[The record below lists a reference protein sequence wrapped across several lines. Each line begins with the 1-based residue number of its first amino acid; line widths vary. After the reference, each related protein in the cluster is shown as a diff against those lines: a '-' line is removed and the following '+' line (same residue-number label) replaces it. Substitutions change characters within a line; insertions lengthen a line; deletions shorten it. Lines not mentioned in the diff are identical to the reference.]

1 MYQKNR
7 IVLRLAFALI
17 GLLLAIAPVLSAP
30 PSSRSEVFQEI
41 WQTVR
46 DKFFDPKLRGWDW
59 EAMKQ
64 RYGKEAEAAESTEE
78 FGSVVNRM
86 LSELKT
92 SHTEYYTRE
101 EPEYYQ
107 LAGIFW
113 SFAGEKFKPFLV
125 GGSPRYV
132 GIGISTATIDGKVFI
147 RAVYDGLPAAKAGL
161 RVGDQI
167 LDIDGKP
174 FQPIRSFADKANQS
188 VQVRVQRAPDVGSVT
203 VLSVTPQSLDP
214 TTMFLD
220 ALKAS
225 VQVIEKDGVKI
236 GYIHMWS
243 YAGEAYQEQL
253 EDELNARLQNAD
265 GLVLDLRDGW
275 GGANSNYLWPFIA
288 PPLRMTSIGRDGKR
302 SEYRAAWRKP
312 VCLLV
317 NDGTKSGKEILAY
330 YFRKAHCGPIVG
342 SPTAG
347 AVMAGS
353 PFVMADGSLLY
364 LAVSDGLL
372 DGKRPEGHPVAPDV
386 EVPFKIEYAGGSD
399 PQKSSAIDSIARAAL
414 QERYH

>member
-1 MYQKNR
+1 MFEKIR
-7 IVLRLAFALI
+7 VTLRLAFALI
-17 GLLLAIAPVLSAP
+17 GLLLAIAPALSAP
-30 PSSRSEVFQEI
+30 PPSRSEVFQEI

-46 DKFFDPKLRGWDW
+46 DTFFDPKLRGLDW

-64 RYGKEAEAAESTEE
+64 GYGKEAEAAESTEQ
-78 FGSVVNRM
+78 FASVVNRM

-92 SHTEYYTRE
+92 SHTEYYTQE

-107 LAGIFW
+107 LEGIFW
-113 SFAGEKFKPFLV
+113 SFAGEKFKPFLA

-132 GIGISTATIDGKVFI
+132 GIGISTATIGGKVFI

-161 RVGDQI
+161 RLGDQI
-167 LDIDGKP
+167 LDVDGKP
-174 FQPIRSFADKANQS
+174 FQPIRSFAAKANQS
-188 VQVRVQRAPDVGSVT
+188 VHVRVQRTPDVVSVT
-203 VLSVTPQSLDP
+203 ALSVTPQSLDP
-214 TTMFLD
+214 RTMFMD

-253 EDELNARLQNAD
+253 EDELNGRLSNAD

-275 GGANSNYLWPFIA
+275 GGANSNYLWPFVA
-288 PPLRMTSIGRDGKR
+288 PQLTTTSIARNGKR
-302 SEYRAAWRKP
+302 SEFRAAWRKP

-372 DGKRPEGHPVAPDV
+372 DGKRPEGHPVVPDV
-386 EVPFKIEYAGGSD
+386 EVPFKLEYAGGGD
-399 PQKSSAIDSIARAAL
+399 PQKIAAVDSIAKAVR
-414 QERYH
+414 QNRR